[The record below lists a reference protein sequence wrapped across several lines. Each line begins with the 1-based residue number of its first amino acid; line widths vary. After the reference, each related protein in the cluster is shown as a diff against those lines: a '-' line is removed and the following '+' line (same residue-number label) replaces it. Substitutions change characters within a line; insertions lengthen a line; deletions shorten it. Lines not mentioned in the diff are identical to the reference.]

1 MKVLLK
7 IHSLSR
13 LAERTELDKELS
25 EEQLDFIDTLEPLN
39 IEARYPS
46 YKERLMKSLTKE
58 YCIGLLSQTKELQ
71 SWIKNKL
78 LFLAKRYK
86 EMVAE
91 RLPLKAL
98 YLYGSYSKGNYREDS
113 DIDIAIVVEH
123 LDDNYFEDTPLLWKL
138 RRKISNLIE
147 PVLLIEDM
155 SNPLYCDI
163 ARTGILI

>member
-25 EEQLDFIDTLEPLN
+25 EEQLDFIDTLEPLY

-58 YCIGLLSQTKELQ
+58 YCTGLLSQTKELQ

-78 LFLAKRYK
+78 
-86 EMVAE
+86 
-91 RLPLKAL
+91 
-98 YLYGSYSKGNYREDS
+98 
-113 DIDIAIVVEH
+113 
-123 LDDNYFEDTPLLWKL
+123 
-138 RRKISNLIE
+138 
-147 PVLLIEDM
+147 
-155 SNPLYCDI
+155 
-163 ARTGILI
+163 